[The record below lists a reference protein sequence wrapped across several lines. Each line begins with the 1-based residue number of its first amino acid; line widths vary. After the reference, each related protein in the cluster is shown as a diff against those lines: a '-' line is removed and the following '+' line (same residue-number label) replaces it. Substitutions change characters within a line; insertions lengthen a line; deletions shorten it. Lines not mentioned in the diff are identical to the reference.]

1 MNSINVLSAIRVIKS
16 SKTPIYAQ
24 IAEGLGALLDQS
36 TFPAGFVLPAER
48 WWCQHYGISR
58 MTLRQA
64 MGILE
69 RKGLI
74 ESHRGRGTFVASKR
88 LQKEEQELRSFTEEI
103 RQRGGTPHSL
113 SISFEL
119 IPPPSSVREFFH
131 LSNDEKV
138 YEIKRLRLKDSIP
151 LALET
156 TLIPEKLV
164 PQLERFDLAR
174 NSLYLILEETYNI
187 KLETSKE
194 EISAQIPSA
203 PVRKL
208 LQLPPKVAVL
218 VINRRTFTEGGRAIE
233 FSQSLYRG
241 DLYSALVH
249 SIRKPK
255 QSSGL
260 E

>member
-1 MNSINVLSAIRVIKS
+1 MSSLKNPVTALSAISVNKS

-24 IAEGLGALLDQS
+24 IAEGLGELLDQAA
-36 TFPAGFVLPAER
+36 FPAGFVLPAER

-74 ESHRGRGTFVASKR
+74 ESHRGRGTFVANRTLK
-88 LQKEEQELRSFTEEI
+88 KEQQELRSFTEEI
-103 RQRGGTPHSL
+103 RLRGGTPHSRH
-113 SISFEL
+113 ISFEL
-119 IPPPSSVREFFH
+119 IAGPASVRDFFG
-131 LSNDEKV
+131 LTGDEKV

-156 TLIPEKLV
+156 TQIPEKIA
-164 PQLERFDLAR
+164 PQLGRFDFTR
-174 NSLYLILEETYNI
+174 NSLYRILEETYNL

-194 EISAQIPSA
+194 EIFAQIPTL

-208 LQLPPKVAVL
+208 LELPAKVAVL
-218 VINRRTFTEGGRAIE
+218 VINRKTFTESGQAIE
-233 FSQSLYRG
+233 FSQSIYRG

-255 QSSGL
+255 Q
-260 E
+260 